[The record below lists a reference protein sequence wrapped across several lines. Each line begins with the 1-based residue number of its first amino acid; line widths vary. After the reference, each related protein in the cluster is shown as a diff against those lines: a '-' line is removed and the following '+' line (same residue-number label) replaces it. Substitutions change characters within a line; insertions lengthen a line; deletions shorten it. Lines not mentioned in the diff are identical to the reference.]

1 MKNGGVFNWER
12 DREEREGKVFVSR
25 LASDFIHQE
34 CPGGGNLA
42 VRWQGLPPE
51 LLQTQCPKAKVNVL
65 A

>member
-42 VRWQGLPPE
+42 VR
-51 LLQTQCPKAKVNVL
+51 
-65 A
+65 